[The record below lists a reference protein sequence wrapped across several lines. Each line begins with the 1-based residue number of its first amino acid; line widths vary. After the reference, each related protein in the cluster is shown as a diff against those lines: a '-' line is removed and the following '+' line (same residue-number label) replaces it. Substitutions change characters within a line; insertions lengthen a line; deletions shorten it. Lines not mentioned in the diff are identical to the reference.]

1 MSAGETLVLARRRA
15 NLSQS
20 ELAARA
26 GVGRSSL
33 SRYETGSSS
42 PEPAVLGRLLD
53 AARKEMN
60 GRRLLDLLEL
70 TDALPHRWPGDTPEF
85 PAHLWKRSTDT

>member
-1 MSAGETLVLARRRA
+1 MSAGETLVTARKRA

-26 GVGRSSL
+26 GVGRGLL

-42 PEPAVLGRLLD
+42 PEPAVLARLLD
-53 AARKEMN
+53 AARNEIN
-60 GRRLLDLLEL
+60 GHRLQDLLEL
-70 TDALPHRWPGDTPEF
+70 ADALPHRWPGDTPEF
-85 PAHLWKRSTDT
+85 PAHLWK